1 MKLLIMGIFV
11 FLVIM
16 YVYTYKRYKK
26 TKKNNINTVDE
37 FRRKY
42 LKKGKINENQNIDE
56 KTSNYITKYN
66 SSIDYIE
73 KDAFLKEAS
82 DAKSKNINFSDLR

>member
-1 MKLLIMGIFV
+1 MKLLVISIFV

-26 TKKNNINTVDE
+26 NKKNNINTVDE

-42 LKKGKINENQNIDE
+42 LKKNVSNENQDAN
-56 KTSNYITKYN
+56 KAGNYITKYN

-73 KDAFLKEAS
+73 KDAFLKETS
-82 DAKSKNINFSDLR
+82 DSQSGR